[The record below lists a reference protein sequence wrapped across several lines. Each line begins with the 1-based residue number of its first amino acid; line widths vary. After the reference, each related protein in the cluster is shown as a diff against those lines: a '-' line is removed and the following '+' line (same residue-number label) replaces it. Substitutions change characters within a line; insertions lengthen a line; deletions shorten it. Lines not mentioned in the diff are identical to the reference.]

1 VLRKIVDFVVFSSLY
16 VAICAVVMIWQTS
29 RLLLGIPPSNDLLGF
44 VFFATICSYNFHW
57 YLTPRSASP
66 SHRVH
71 WTHHHKAL
79 HVVLYLVGAIGSIVY
94 FFYLTHFILALGFA
108 ALLTFLYSAPKLPQP
123 VFRWLRHVAIGK
135 TFFLTFV
142 WVYVTAVLPVIVG
155 TTSGTSWNGSFYW
168 YILSRFFLIYACC
181 LIFDYRDR
189 EDDRAQGIVSMV
201 TILSERNF
209 DRLFTVSMI
218 LFTVSSIALSGYHY
232 PALYIL
238 LLLIPGAIL
247 VGIYPETKRNYSDY
261 LYYVVLDGIV
271 MLSGLLMLV
280 FRI

>member
-1 VLRKIVDFVVFSSLY
+1 VLRKILDFIVFSSLY

-29 RLLLGIPPSNDLLGF
+29 RLLLGINPSIYLLGF
-44 VFFATICSYNFHW
+44 AFFASICSYNFHW

-66 SHRVH
+66 SRRVH
-71 WTHHHKAL
+71 WTYHHKTLHIAL
-79 HVVLYLVGAIGSIVY
+79 YAIGAIGSIIY
-94 FFYLTHFILALGFA
+94 FFYLTKFILAIGFA

-123 VFRWLRHVAIGK
+123 IFRWLRHIAIGK

-142 WVYVTAVLPVIVG
+142 WVYVTAVLPVIVAEAP
-155 TTSGTSWNGSFYW
+155 WHGSFYW

-189 EDDRAQGIVSMV
+189 EDDCKEGIVSMV
-201 TILSERNF
+201 TVLSELNF
-209 DRLFTVSMI
+209 DRLFIISMI
-218 LFTVSSIALSGYHY
+218 LFFLTSVALSWYHY
-232 PALYIL
+232 PAFYII
-238 LLLIPGAIL
+238 LLLIPGVIL
-247 VGIYPETKRNYSDY
+247 AMLYPETKRNYSDY

-271 MLSGLLMLV
+271 MLSGLLMLI

>member
-1 VLRKIVDFVVFSSLY
+1 VLRKIVDFIVFSSLY

-29 RLLLGIPPSNDLLGF
+29 RLLLGISPSIHLLGF

-66 SHRVH
+66 SLRVQ
-71 WTHHHKAL
+71 WTHHHKTGHIA
-79 HVVLYLVGAIGSIVY
+79 LYLIGAIGSIFY
-94 FFYLTHFILALGFA
+94 FFYLTHFIPALGFA

-123 VFRWLRHVAIGK
+123 VFRWLRHIAIGK

-142 WVYVTAVLPVIVG
+142 WVYVTAVLPVIVAA
-155 TTSGTSWNGSFYW
+155 TSHTLWSASFYW

-189 EDDRAQGIVSMV
+189 EDDRAEGIVSMV
-201 TILSERNF
+201 TVLSGRNF
-209 DRLFTVSMI
+209 DRLFIVSMI
-218 LFTVSSIALSGYHY
+218 LFAASTIALSGYHY
-232 PALYIL
+232 PALYII
-238 LLLIPGAIL
+238 LLLIPGVIL
-247 VGIYPETKRNYSDY
+247 AALYPETKRNYSDY

>member
-1 VLRKIVDFVVFSSLY
+1 MRKIVDFIVFSSLY

-29 RLLLGIPPSNDLLGF
+29 RLLLGISPSFHLLGF

-66 SHRVH
+66 SMRVQ
-71 WTHHHKAL
+71 WTHHHKTL
-79 HVVLYLVGAIGSIVY
+79 HIVLYLIGAIGSIVY
-94 FFYLTHFILALGFA
+94 FFYLTHFIAALGFA

-123 VFRWLRHVAIGK
+123 IFRWLRHIAIGK

-142 WVYVTAVLPVIVG
+142 WVYVTAVLPVIVA
-155 TTSGTSWNGSFYW
+155 GTSWHSSFYW
-168 YILSRFFLIYACC
+168 YIASRFFLIYACC

-189 EDDRAQGIVSMV
+189 EDDRAEGIVSMV
-201 TILSERNF
+201 TVLSERNF
-209 DRLFTVSMI
+209 DRLFIISMI
-218 LFTVSSIALSGYHY
+218 LFTFTSIALSWYHY
-232 PALYIL
+232 PALYVI
-238 LLLIPGAIL
+238 LLLIPGVILAIL
-247 VGIYPETKRNYSDY
+247 YPETKRNYSDY

-271 MLSGLLMLV
+271 MLSGLLMLI